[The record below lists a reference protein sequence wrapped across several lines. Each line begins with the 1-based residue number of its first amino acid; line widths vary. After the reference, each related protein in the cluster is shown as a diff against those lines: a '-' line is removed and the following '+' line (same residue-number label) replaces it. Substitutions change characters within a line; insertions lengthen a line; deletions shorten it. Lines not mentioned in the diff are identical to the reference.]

1 MHFLRRQD
9 LITTLVAASTV
20 GLFLFDVLTPRGL
33 TTQVLFVI
41 PILLSFL
48 SESLALPWAVASV
61 CSLLIVAGLF
71 LSPDVFNIPL
81 WVIASNR
88 LFSLVIIWIPVWYF
102 HLRRQ
107 HETALQRMNEE
118 LEHRVRERTKDL
130 ASVNTA
136 LVAEVSERMHTE
148 RMLDA
153 SRRDLRSLAAQLLR
167 VQEEERRRIS
177 RDLHDDIN
185 QRLALLAVDLEAL
198 ERSMSPD
205 SVENDGAVRSIQDQ
219 VAALS
224 EDVRRLAYQLHPS
237 ILDDLGLPIAL
248 QRLVDDFLA
257 RTDMKGQFINRGVSR
272 SLPQDVATC
281 LYRIAQESLINIAR
295 HAKASTVSV
304 ELSSSDDA
312 VTIGIT
318 DNGIGFDPLTVGNG
332 LGLLSMKERVTLVH
346 GTLDVA
352 SERGKG
358 TRITVH
364 APSSG
369 VEL

>member
-1 MHFLRRQD
+1 
-9 LITTLVAASTV
+9 
-20 GLFLFDVLTPRGL
+20 
-33 TTQVLFVI
+33 
-41 PILLSFL
+41 
-48 SESLALPWAVASV
+48 
-61 CSLLIVAGLF
+61 
-71 LSPDVFNIPL
+71 
-81 WVIASNR
+81 
-88 LFSLVIIWIPVWYF
+88 
-102 HLRRQ
+102 
-107 HETALQRMNEE
+107 
-118 LEHRVRERTKDL
+118 
-130 ASVNTA
+130 
-136 LVAEVSERMHTE
+136 
-148 RMLDA
+148 
-153 SRRDLRSLAAQLLR
+153 LAAQLLR